1 MLVVENYSV
10 TESCA
15 EFVNGLDAVF
25 VIRHVV
31 VACFDEYVG
40 YHKSSLSVI
49 ISLRCRLLA
58 RREVAEFQRFD
69 EVLRINRFLDMGVI
83 IPC

>member
-1 MLVVENYSV
+1 MLVVKNYGV
-10 TESCA
+10 TESRA

-40 YHKSSLSVI
+40 YHKSSVSV
-49 ISLRCRLLA
+49 LLVKNA
-58 RREVAEFQRFD
+58 LADFGE
-69 EVLRINRFLDMGVI
+69 
-83 IPC
+83 

>member
-1 MLVVENYSV
+1 MLVVENYGV
-10 TESCA
+10 TESRA

-40 YHKSSLSVI
+40 CHKV
-49 ISLRCRLLA
+49 
-58 RREVAEFQRFD
+58 VGNW
-69 EVLRINRFLDMGVI
+69 VL
-83 IPC
+83 